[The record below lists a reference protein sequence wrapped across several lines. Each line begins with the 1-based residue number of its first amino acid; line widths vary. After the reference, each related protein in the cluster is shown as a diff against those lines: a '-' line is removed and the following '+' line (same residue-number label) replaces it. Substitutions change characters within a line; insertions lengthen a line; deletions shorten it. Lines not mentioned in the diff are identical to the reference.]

1 MTAYMPYKKIL
12 ISLLAALILLPL
24 LAINSQA
31 QQNDTQSSVGNI
43 GIQISAPVYN
53 FGIDPSGTAQD
64 IIKVKNVSDT
74 TQTFYP
80 EVFDFKPIG
89 ETGAPQFILN
99 KESENY
105 TYSLASWIKV
115 SKEAMTLKPNES
127 TAINFTISV
136 PKGAEPGG
144 RYAGI
149 LFGTSPPQTSG
160 TQIAISNK
168 VGSLIL
174 VRVSGAAKE
183 AASLEEYSTPNS
195 FYEYLPAAFLVRVKN
210 SGNVHV
216 VPKGTI
222 EIKNI
227 FGQTVATLD
236 VNEKNGNVLP
246 DSIRKFDKDNDGLVW
261 GPSGLTIG
269 YFTANLLLT
278 YGEGTS
284 KQITGSLSFWVLPW
298 KLLLIVLLALV
309 IILLLIVWLIKR
321 YNRWVVAKAEK
332 GSGQQNNPPSQNSPP
347 AQ

>member
-24 LAINSQA
+24 LVINSQA

-53 FGIDPSGTAQD
+53 FGIDPGGTAQD
-64 IIKVKNVSDT
+64 IIKVKNVSDS

-168 VGSLIL
+168 VGAFIL
-174 VRVSGAAKE
+174 VRVSGDEKELATLKEFSTAK
-183 AASLEEYSTPNS
+183 N
-195 FYEYLPAAFLVRVKN
+195 FYEYPPVDLVVRVENK
-210 SGNVHV
+210 GNVHV
-216 VPKGTI
+216 APKGNI
-222 EIKNI
+222 EIKDI
-227 FGQTVATLD
+227 FGRKVAVLP

-246 DSIRKFDKDNDGLVW
+246 ESIRRFDKDTNALTWKPG
-261 GPSGLTIG
+261 GFTIG
-269 YFTANLLLT
+269 RFSANLLLT
-278 YGEGTS
+278 YGDSG
-284 KQITGSLSFWVLPW
+284 KQLSGSLSFWVVP
-298 KLLLIVLLALV
+298 
-309 IILLLIVWLIKR
+309 
-321 YNRWVVAKAEK
+321 
-332 GSGQQNNPPSQNSPP
+332 
-347 AQ
+347 